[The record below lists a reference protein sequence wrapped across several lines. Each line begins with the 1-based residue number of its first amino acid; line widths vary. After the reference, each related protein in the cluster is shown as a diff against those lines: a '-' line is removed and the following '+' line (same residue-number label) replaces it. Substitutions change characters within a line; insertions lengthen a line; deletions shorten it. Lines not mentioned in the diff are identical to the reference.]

1 MQVGEIVFFDRREAG
16 SSFSVCVSVLFAI
29 SVTDVFIQNFTWK
42 IKRNTCLFSSQ
53 GYMYLGRNTVN
64 YLDRFDAESKRT
76 DAFVFN

>member
-16 SSFSVCVSVLFAI
+16 SSFSVCVSLLLQFQSPTFLFKTLRGKLSGI
-29 SVTDVFIQNFTWK
+29 LVYF
-42 IKRNTCLFSSQ
+42 LSQ